1 MSRLSG
7 LSRVSSAKRLLLSL
21 AGLLAVLLFLAPQAS
36 AHAVVVSSDPADGAR
51 LAKAPATV
59 TLRFDEAVGLDL
71 GYLRVVDGTGARV
84 DAGTASHP
92 QGDPTSVSV
101 PLKSG
106 LGDGTYL
113 ASFRV
118 TSADSH
124 PVAGSLRFVV
134 GNGALMIGATS
145 SGSAPVNTGISSALA
160 VSHWLSFTGVGLVGG
175 SWLIFTLWPSGQ
187 RRSSIRRLVWS
198 GWTLAVVGAVGEFL
212 LQGPYAAGSGFGSLL
227 HTKLLDDTLHLN
239 TGHLLS
245 LRLVLLGL
253 LGAAL
258 TALLASGARR
268 RITWAAEAAAMVV
281 VGIVVTFAA
290 SGHSQSENPR
300 WLAVL
305 VDSLHLVAMIVWLG
319 GLVTLLVAALTRLHP
334 ADGAGIAGGAGG
346 SDGALGDEQDELE
359 RDDDTAELAAG
370 LPVFSRVA
378 MGCVATLAVT
388 GTIQAWRE
396 IGTLDAIT
404 TTRYGQLVLF
414 KVVLFGVLLV
424 LGYFARNAVLNRPA
438 RLRSRRADLKPR
450 PERSTLGRLR
460 RTLLTEVTIGAVVL
474 GATAVLI
481 SQPPGKVALAAQ
493 RSKPQHVMVQLTSSS
508 QAMVEI
514 SPAAHGNVGF
524 EVQVIGGTKPTSV
537 TATASLP
544 SKELGPI
551 PIPLKAAGT
560 SEYTASGVLL
570 PVAGKWQ
577 ITLTVQ
583 TSEFDSTTAIATLK
597 VS

>member
-1 MSRLSG
+1 MSRS
-7 LSRVSSAKRLLLSL
+7 SRTARLLLSL
-21 AGLLAVLLFLAPQAS
+21 AGLLSVLLFLAPQAS

-71 GYLRVVDGTGARV
+71 GYLRVVDGTGRRV
-84 DAGTASHP
+84 DAGVASHP
-92 QGDPTSVSV
+92 RGNPTSVSV
-101 PLKSG
+101 ALKSG

-113 ASFRV
+113 GSYRV

-134 GNGALMIGATS
+134 GDGALAIGTAA
-145 SGSAPVNTGISSALA
+145 SGSASVNTAISSALA

-187 RRSSIRRLVWS
+187 RRSAIRRLVWS

-212 LQGPYAAGSGFGSLL
+212 LQGPYAAGSGFGSML
-227 HTKLLDDTLHLN
+227 HTSLLDDTLHGN
-239 TGHLLS
+239 AGQLLS

-253 LGAAL
+253 LGGAL
-258 TALLASGARR
+258 TALLAHNPRR
-268 RITWAAEAAAMVV
+268 RLSWAPEAAAIVV

-319 GLVTLLVAALTRLHP
+319 GLVTLLVAALTRLRQAAVDDDE
-334 ADGAGIAGGAGG
+334 ADFAA
-346 SDGALGDEQDELE
+346 SQRES
-359 RDDDTAELAAG
+359 DTAELAAG
-370 LPVFSRVA
+370 LPIFSRIA

-396 IGTLDAIT
+396 IGTVDAIT
-404 TTRYGQLVLF
+404 ATRYGQLVLF
-414 KVVLFGVLLV
+414 KVVLFAGLVV
-424 LGYFARNAVLNRPA
+424 LGYFARNAVQNRPM
-438 RLRSRRADLKPR
+438 RSGPTQAESKQAR

-460 RTLLTEVTIGAVVL
+460 RTLLTEVTIGAAVL

-493 RSKPQHVMVQLTSSS
+493 RSKPQHVTVALTSSS
-508 QAMVEI
+508 QAMVEV

-524 EVQVIGGTKPTSV
+524 VLQVIGGTKPTSV

-551 PIPLKAAGT
+551 PIPLRAAG
-560 SEYTASGVLL
+560 SMDYTASGVLL
-570 PVAGKWQ
+570 PVAGSWQ
-577 ITLTVQ
+577 VTLTVQ
-583 TSEFDSTTAIATLK
+583 TSEFDSTSAVATLK

>member
-1 MSRLSG
+1 MSG
-7 LSRVSSAKRLLLSL
+7 CRVSCSRRTARLLLWL
-21 AGLLAVLLFLAPQAS
+21 AGLLSVLLFLAPQAS

-51 LAKAPATV
+51 LTKAPATV

-71 GYLRVVDGTGARV
+71 GYLRVVDGTGRRV
-84 DAGTASHP
+84 DAGVASHP
-92 QGDPTSVSV
+92 RGNPTSVSV
-101 PLKSG
+101 ALKSG

-113 ASFRV
+113 ASYRV

-134 GNGALMIGATS
+134 GNGALGIGTAA
-145 SGSAPVNTGISSALA
+145 SGSASVNTAISSALA

-187 RRSSIRRLVWS
+187 RRSAILRLVWS

-212 LQGPYAAGSGFGSLL
+212 LQGPYAAGSGFGSML
-227 HTKLLDDTLHLN
+227 HTSLLDDTLHVN
-239 TGHLLS
+239 AGQLLS

-253 LGAAL
+253 LGGAL
-258 TALLASGARR
+258 TALLAHHPRR
-268 RITWAAEAAAMVV
+268 RLSWAPEAAAIVV

-319 GLVTLLVAALTRLHP
+319 GLVTLLVAALTRLRP
-334 ADGAGIAGGAGG
+334 AAAS
-346 SDGALGDEQDELE
+346 SDEEDFAQFEWAQSQRES
-359 RDDDTAELAAG
+359 DTAELAAG
-370 LPVFSRVA
+370 LPIFSRIA

-396 IGTLDAIT
+396 IGTVDAIT

-414 KVVLFGVLLV
+414 KVVLFAGLVV
-424 LGYFARNAVLNRPA
+424 LGYFARNAVQNRPM
-438 RLRSRRADLKPR
+438 RSGPTQAESKQVR
-450 PERSTLGRLR
+450 PERSALGRLR

-493 RSKPQHVMVQLTSSS
+493 RSKPQHVTVALTSSS
-508 QAMVEI
+508 QAMVEV

-524 EVQVIGGTKPTSV
+524 VLQVIGGTKPTSV

-551 PIPLKAAGT
+551 PIPLRAAG
-560 SEYTASGVLL
+560 SMGYTASGVLL
-570 PVAGKWQ
+570 PVAGSWQ
-577 ITLTVQ
+577 VTLTVQ
-583 TSEFDSTTAIATLK
+583 TSEFDSTSAVATLK

>member
-1 MSRLSG
+1 MNRTG
-7 LSRVSSAKRLLLSL
+7 RLLLSL
-21 AGLLAVLLFLAPQAS
+21 AGLLSVLLFLAPQAS

-59 TLRFDEAVGLDL
+59 TLRFDEAVGLGL
-71 GYLRVVDGTGARV
+71 GYLRVVDGTGERV

-92 QGDPTSVSV
+92 RGDPTSVSV
-101 PLKSG
+101 ALKSG

-113 ASFRV
+113 ASYRV

-124 PVAGSLRFVV
+124 PVAGSLRFLV
-134 GNGALMIGATS
+134 GNGALAIGVAA

-212 LQGPYAAGSGFGSLL
+212 LQGPYAAGSGFDSLL
-227 HTKLLDDTLHLN
+227 HTGLLDDTLHVN
-239 TGHLLS
+239 AGQLLS

-258 TALLASGARR
+258 TALLAPNLRR
-268 RITWAAEAAAMVV
+268 RLSWAPEAAAIVV

-319 GLVTLLVAALTRLHP
+319 GLVTLLVAALTRLRP
-334 ADGAGIAGGAGG
+334 AAVDDGEADFAE
-346 SDGALGDEQDELE
+346 SE
-359 RDDDTAELAAG
+359 RDSDTAELAAG
-370 LPVFSRVA
+370 LPIFSRIA

-396 IGTLDAIT
+396 IGTIDAIT

-414 KVVLFGVLLV
+414 KVVLFAGLVV
-424 LGYFARNAVLNRPA
+424 LGYFARNAVQNRPV
-438 RLRSRRADLKPR
+438 RSRPTQAESKQVR

-481 SQPPGKVALAAQ
+481 SQPPGRVALAAQ
-493 RSKPQHVMVQLTSSS
+493 RSKPQHVTVALTSSS
-508 QAMVEI
+508 QAMVEV

-524 EVQVIGGTKPTSV
+524 AVQVIGGTKPTTV

-551 PIPLKAAGT
+551 PIPLHADG
-560 SEYTASGVLL
+560 SPDYTASGVLL
-570 PVAGKWQ
+570 PVAGSWQ
-577 ITLTVQ
+577 VTLTVQ
-583 TSEFDSTTAIATLK
+583 TSEFDSTTAVATLK

>member
-1 MSRLSG
+1 MNRPSRLS
-7 LSRVSSAKRLLLSL
+7 RTTRLLLSV
-21 AGLLAVLLFLAPQAS
+21 AGLLSVLLFLAPRAS

-71 GYLRVVDGTGARV
+71 GYLRVVDGTGTRV
-84 DAGTASHP
+84 DSGTAAHP

-101 PLKSG
+101 GLKSG

-113 ASFRV
+113 ASYRV

-124 PVAGSLRFVV
+124 PIAGSLRFVV
-134 GNGALMIGATS
+134 GNGALAIGTNP

-160 VSHWLSFTGVGLVGG
+160 VGHWLSFTGVGLVGG

-227 HTKLLDDTLHLN
+227 HANLLDDTLHLN
-239 TGHLLS
+239 AGHLLS

-258 TALLASGARR
+258 TSLLAQSARR
-268 RITWAAEAAAMVV
+268 RVSWAAEAAAIVV

-305 VDSLHLVAMIVWLG
+305 IDSLHLVAMIVWLG
-319 GLVTLLVAALTRLHP
+319 GLVTLLVAALTRLRP
-334 ADGAGIAGGAGG
+334 AAGSGG
-346 SDGALGDEQDELE
+346 SGSDEDELE

-370 LPVFSRVA
+370 LPIFSRVA

-388 GTIQAWRE
+388 GTIQAWQE
-396 IGTLDAIT
+396 IGTLDAVT
-404 TTRYGQLVLF
+404 TTRYGQLVLL
-414 KVVLFGVLLV
+414 KVVLFTGLVV

-438 RLRSRRADLKPR
+438 RLRSDRVGQKRT
-450 PERSTLGRLR
+450 TLGRLR

-481 SQPPGKVALAAQ
+481 SQPPGKVALAAE
-493 RSKPQHVMVQLTSSS
+493 RSKPRHVTVALTSSS
-508 QAMVEI
+508 QAMVEV

-524 EVQVIGGTKPTSV
+524 ELQVIGGTKPTSV

-551 PIPLKAAGT
+551 PIPLKAAG
-560 SEYTASGVLL
+560 SLEYTASGVLL
-570 PVAGKWQ
+570 PVAGSWQ
-577 ITLTVQ
+577 VTLTVQ
-583 TSEFDSTTAIATLK
+583 TSEFDATTAVATLK

>member
-1 MSRLSG
+1 MSRP
-7 LSRVSSAKRLLLSL
+7 ARLLLSL
-21 AGLLAVLLFLAPQAS
+21 AGLLSVLLFRAPQAS

-51 LAKAPATV
+51 LAKAPASL

-84 DAGTASHP
+84 EAGTASHP

-113 ASFRV
+113 ASYRV

-134 GNGALMIGATS
+134 GNGALMIGATA
-145 SGSAPVNTGISSALA
+145 SGSAPVNTEISSALA

-227 HTKLLDDTLHLN
+227 HTNLLDDTLHLN
-239 TGHLLS
+239 AGHLIS

-258 TALLASGARR
+258 TALLASSARR
-268 RITWAAEAAAMVV
+268 RISWAAEAAAMVV
-281 VGIVVTFAA
+281 VGVVVTFAA

-319 GLVTLLVAALTRLHP
+319 GLVTLLVAALTRLRP
-334 ADGAGIAGGAGG
+334 AGG
-346 SDGALGDEQDELE
+346 SSNFGGSGSDDASGGEQDELE

-370 LPVFSRVA
+370 LPIFSRVA

-414 KVVLFGVLLV
+414 KVALFGFLLV

-438 RLRSRRADLKPR
+438 RLRSARANPKQPR
-450 PERSTLGRLR
+450 QPYPKQRSTLGRLR

-493 RSKPQHVMVQLTSSS
+493 RSKPQHVMVELTSSS

-524 EVQVIGGTKPTSV
+524 EVQVVGGTKPTSV

-560 SEYTASGVLL
+560 LEYTASGVLL

-577 ITLTVQ
+577 VTLTVQ
-583 TSEFDSTTAIATLK
+583 TSEFDSTTAVATLK

>member
-1 MSRLSG
+1 MSRPSC
-7 LSRVSSAKRLLLSL
+7 LSRTARLLLSV
-21 AGLLAVLLFLAPQAS
+21 AGLLSVLLFLAPQAS

-51 LAKAPATV
+51 LAKAPTTV

-71 GYLRVVDGTGARV
+71 GYLRVVDGTGTRV
-84 DAGTASHP
+84 DSGTANHP
-92 QGDPTSVSV
+92 QDDPTSVSV
-101 PLKSG
+101 GLKSG

-113 ASFRV
+113 ASYRV

-124 PVAGSLRFVV
+124 PIAGSLRFLV
-134 GNGALMIGATS
+134 GNGALMIGATA

-198 GWTLAVVGAVGEFL
+198 GWTLAIVGAVGEFL

-227 HTKLLDDTLHLN
+227 HMNLLDDTLHLN
-239 TGHLLS
+239 AGHLLS
-245 LRLVLLGL
+245 LQLVLLGL

-258 TALLASGARR
+258 TSLLAPSARR
-268 RITWAAEAAAMVV
+268 RVSWAAEAAAMVV

-319 GLVTLLVAALTRLHP
+319 GLVTLLVAALTRLRP
-334 ADGAGIAGGAGG
+334 SGGTSG
-346 SDGALGDEQDELE
+346 SGGDEDEVE

-370 LPVFSRVA
+370 LPIFSRVA

-414 KVVLFGVLLV
+414 KVVLFTGLVV
-424 LGYFARNAVLNRPA
+424 LGYFARNAVLNRPM
-438 RLRSRRADLKPR
+438 RSRSARVEQNR
-450 PERSTLGRLR
+450 TTLGRLR

-481 SQPPGKVALAAQ
+481 SQPPGKVALAAE
-493 RSKPQHVMVQLTSSS
+493 RSKPRHVTVALTSSS
-508 QAMVEI
+508 QAMVEVG
-514 SPAAHGNVGF
+514 PAAHGNVGF

-551 PIPLKAAGT
+551 PIPLKAAGPL
-560 SEYTASGVLL
+560 EYTASGVLL
-570 PVAGKWQ
+570 PVAGSWQ
-577 ITLTVQ
+577 VTLTVQ
-583 TSEFDSTTAIATLK
+583 TSEFDSTTAVATLK

>member
-1 MSRLSG
+1 MSRPSC
-7 LSRVSSAKRLLLSL
+7 LSRTARLLLSV
-21 AGLLAVLLFLAPQAS
+21 AGLLSVLLFLAPQAS

-51 LAKAPATV
+51 LAKAPTTV

-71 GYLRVVDGTGARV
+71 GYLRVVDGTGTRV
-84 DAGTASHP
+84 DSGTANHP
-92 QGDPTSVSV
+92 QDDPTSVSV
-101 PLKSG
+101 GLKSG

-113 ASFRV
+113 ASYRV

-124 PVAGSLRFVV
+124 PIAGSLRFLV
-134 GNGALMIGATS
+134 GNGALMIGATA

-198 GWTLAVVGAVGEFL
+198 GWTLAIVGAVGEFL

-227 HTKLLDDTLHLN
+227 HMNLLDDTLHLN
-239 TGHLLS
+239 AGHLLS
-245 LRLVLLGL
+245 LQLVLLGL

-258 TALLASGARR
+258 TSLLAPSARR
-268 RITWAAEAAAMVV
+268 RVSWAAEAAAMVV

-319 GLVTLLVAALTRLHP
+319 GLVTLLVAALTRLRP
-334 ADGAGIAGGAGG
+334 VVSEADEDDAP
-346 SDGALGDEQDELE
+346 E
-359 RDDDTAELAAG
+359 RESDTAELAAG
-370 LPVFSRVA
+370 LPIFSRVA

-414 KVVLFGVLLV
+414 KVVLFTCLVV
-424 LGYFARNAVLNRPA
+424 LGYFARNAVLNRPV
-438 RLRSRRADLKPR
+438 RSRSARVEQNR
-450 PERSTLGRLR
+450 TTLGRLR

-481 SQPPGKVALAAQ
+481 SQPPGKVALAAE
-493 RSKPQHVMVQLTSSS
+493 RSKPQHVTVALTSSS
-508 QAMVEI
+508 QAMVAV

-551 PIPLKAAGT
+551 PIPLKATG
-560 SEYTASGVLL
+560 SLEYTASGVLL
-570 PVAGKWQ
+570 PVAGSWQ
-577 ITLTVQ
+577 VTLTVQ
-583 TSEFDSTTAIATLK
+583 TSEFDSTTAVATLK